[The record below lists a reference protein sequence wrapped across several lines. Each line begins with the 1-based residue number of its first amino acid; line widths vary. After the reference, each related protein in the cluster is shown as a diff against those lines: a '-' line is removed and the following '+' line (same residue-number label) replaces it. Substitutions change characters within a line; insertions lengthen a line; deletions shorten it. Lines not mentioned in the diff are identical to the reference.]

1 MKLKSILIF
10 YVCCVFGCSGNDA
23 AKNRHDNLF
32 HATIHKS
39 TFFDSI
45 MSKMDIPLTQLKH
58 HLSNPDYFSHY
69 THLAGDTVYYPNSDY
84 PMVILSMDYQGVCLE
99 KYLLVFK
106 KNTLKNTDY
115 LRVETDCD
123 IDYGSDYNK
132 LDYKVFSE
140 TLFYTRDAW
149 YKVNSTSKVKIT
161 KTDIFFRVNA
171 DGKIDSLKIKP
182 IGLIV
187 PKFTPMDVTDD
198 DK

>member
-10 YVCCVFGCSGNDA
+10 YLFYIFGCSGNDA

-32 HATIHKS
+32 HKTIRKR

-45 MSKMDIPLTQLKH
+45 MSKMDIPISQLKP

-84 PMVILSMDYQGVCLE
+84 PIIILSMDYQGVCLE

-106 KNTLKNTDY
+106 KNILKNTDC

-123 IDYGSDYNK
+123 IDYGRNYYK
-132 LDYKVFSE
+132 LDYKVFNDNQ
-140 TLFYTRDAW
+140 FYTRDVS
-149 YKVNSTSKVKIT
+149 YDVDSVSKVSIT
-161 KTDIFFRVNA
+161 KTDQFYQINTN
-171 DGKIDSLKIKP
+171 GKINSLKKKP
-182 IGLIV
+182 GRLAL
-187 PKFTPMDVTDD
+187 PKFIPIDVIDD